1 MLDRLQDPLDGR
13 LCLGHA
19 VSGGLDGIRLHGS
32 GIENLSKNRVIL
44 EYVLEDGLFGNNS
57 LIQKAQLIFFLLCRL
72 SSYYLLQKFKNMLSV
87 FLFKLC
93 SLIMVS

>member
-13 LCLGHA
+13 LRLGHA
-19 VSGGLDGIRLHGS
+19 VGGGLDGVRLHGS

-44 EYVLEDGLFGNNS
+44 EYVLENGLFGNNS
-57 LIQKAQLIFFLLCRL
+57 FSPKSQLLIFQLCRL

-87 FLFKLC
+87 FIFKLF